1 MATEEN
7 AVTKKEKISI
17 PTKTTLN
24 LCMKEKSVISP
35 ALFVPLLIIILVL
48 AAVIG
53 YFGVYKQFERV
64 KIAQADLDE
73 TKAQLQAILDKI
85 EDYDDVQKEYNRYNY
100 EGFDSTIS
108 DPITV
113 LGLLERQIFPVSTV
127 RTLSI
132 DNKTI
137 RMTLTGL
144 AMNDVATLVSKLEEE
159 EIVDNVTFTTYTSQE
174 EEIISIVNM
183 TITLKDA
190 NLGGK

>member
-35 ALFVPLLIIILVL
+35 ALFVPLLIIVLVL

-159 EIVDNVTFTTYTSQE
+159 ESVDNVTFTTYTSQE